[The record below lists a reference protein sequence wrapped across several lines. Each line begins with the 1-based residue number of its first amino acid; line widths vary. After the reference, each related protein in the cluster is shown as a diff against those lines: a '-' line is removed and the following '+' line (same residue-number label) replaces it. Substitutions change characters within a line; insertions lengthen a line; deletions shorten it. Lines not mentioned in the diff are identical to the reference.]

1 MFDQLTENDG
11 DAEDGAQVAGS
22 QAFAHQQNYDNTLF
36 TDGQIP
42 TGNTNQGQWI
52 LGSGGNFAF
61 ENFDGI
67 DEFELLTGAI
77 MFDGQFGPKK
87 MKKTM

>member
-1 MFDQLTENDG
+1 MG
-11 DAEDGAQVAGS
+11 MGG
-22 QAFAHQQNYDNTLF
+22 FAL
-36 TDGQIP
+36 
-42 TGNTNQGQWI
+42 
-52 LGSGGNFAF
+52 

-87 MKKTM
+87 IKNTTKKNLKLSKLQKKYNLGL